1 MSDSEDE
8 VEFEKEEFQI
18 GPHNLNI
25 TTIAFMPLHKLM
37 QLNTNKVE
45 ISGQKLWCGSLS
57 VVEYI
62 LSHSEYCL
70 DNSII
75 ELGAGTGVVSMI
87 CSLMNCKA
95 SYLTD
100 HDRQSL
106 DHMNIDCKDNNITNA
121 TVVHF
126 DWFSPDYS
134 FIESMQDSCGTGS
147 GVRKIVAGDVI
158 YKFDL
163 IEPFFTVVR
172 TLFYEH
178 GVAEMLL
185 CHIPRAGVNHDIVEA
200 AAAKAQLSMMEIDR
214 EEWCKGVVLEYS
226 PEQDYSRAKLY
237 RIRKI

>member
-18 GPHNLNI
+18 GPYNLNI

-37 QLNTNKVE
+37 ELNTNKVE

-62 LSHSEYCL
+62 LSQSGFCEN
-70 DNSII
+70 NSII

-87 CSLMNCKA
+87 CSLLNCKSA
-95 SYLTD
+95 FLTD
-100 HDRQSL
+100 HDKQSL
-106 DHMNIDCKDNNITNA
+106 DHMNIDCKDNNIKNA
-121 TVVHF
+121 TIVRL

-134 FIESMQDSCGTGS
+134 FLKNTDCDC
-147 GVRKIVAGDVI
+147 RKIVAGDVI

-163 IEPFFTVVR
+163 IEPFFNVVH

-178 GVAEMLL
+178 EVQEMLL

-200 AAAKAQLSMMEIDR
+200 AAVKAQLCCTEIDKTL
-214 EEWCKGVVLEYS
+214 WCKGVVLEYS

-237 RIRKI
+237 NIKKI